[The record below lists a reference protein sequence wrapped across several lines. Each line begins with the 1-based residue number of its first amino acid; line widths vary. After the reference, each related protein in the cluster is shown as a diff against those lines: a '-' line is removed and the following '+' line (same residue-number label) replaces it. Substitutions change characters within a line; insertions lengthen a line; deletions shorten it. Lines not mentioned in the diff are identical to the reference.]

1 MKYTSFLCLL
11 LIGQIALARGSV
23 ERVPTD
29 AVQLGL
35 RDSPDDKSISID
47 VGDGAANPRITVTMS
62 AKIFS
67 FNKALSIAADL
78 LKMGNG
84 SPTTDKVI
92 EFDVGLG
99 VTNPKFRWNHTDA
112 QLEFSNDGV
121 NYVAVGSGSGSGSG
135 YNMLSDKNP
144 DFEVGGIGNWT
155 NSGGT
160 FAAVTSGANLL
171 FGKGS
176 ALFTASG
183 TGQYVQSA
191 LVTAPNGLNGACQ
204 ASVVFKG
211 GDSNLKLQVLDSSS
225 NVLAERTIESA
236 AQNGRSFAV
245 PFFCRAA
252 VQYRLRVISTASAS
266 AIALDKMYL
275 GELTT
280 QNVSQSSL
288 YGSIKYPATANCLW
302 STNTSAS
309 FISYTA
315 DTDCATPSTTAN
327 ASAPATKIP
336 GLTFSYLP
344 PGEYL
349 IVSTGQFTRG
359 AGTGGTDIYFRFT
372 DGTNSTAV
380 QSFGTAVATASGVPM
395 LSGRL
400 NLTSGQSNVTLQIQ
414 GKIAAGTITA
424 DVSASFA
431 DLEISVYRYP
441 TTSELAITPSTAGWF
456 VDANISGANPTLG
469 LVSVAS
475 YSPIDNASLTL
486 TQNPN
491 SNAVGIACASGTT
504 SVVGGT
510 TCSGLENIGVTFNL
524 PAAGRVRAC
533 AEFSWLGGTSAGGII
548 SAAFE
553 IVETAANNVT
563 ITQEGRSRLAAQNNV
578 PGAAAL
584 EFPINRCGDFDFT
597 SPGQKTLRL
606 FYEQLASGSI
616 SVSQISA
623 DASATIGQRDIHWT
637 VYPVTQQV
645 PMPILVGPYSQMP
658 GAPVTASAYTIL
670 PSDGIV
676 DFDTT
681 SNAILATL
689 PTAIGMRGKQITL
702 SKINSG
708 VNLLTVNTQGGQ
720 SIAGVAQ
727 TVLHAAGESIILYS
741 DGSIWRWVSSNVRT
755 EVAGFSGA
763 GTNAVCAT
771 TPCTLAQTGN
781 WVSTITR
788 SAAGSYTVNIAANI
802 FATPPTCTGTAQN
815 NISPILLYANNDA
828 ATVIRMDFIGAVTST
843 AANTD
848 SKGRVICTGLR

>member
-47 VGDGAANPRITVTMS
+47 VGDGAANPKITVTMS

-78 LKMGNG
+78 LKMGDG

-144 DFEVGGIGNWT
+144 DFEVGGVGNWT

-211 GDSNLKLQVLDSSS
+211 GDSNLKLQVLDSTS

-252 VQYRLRVISTASAS
+252 VQYRLRMISTASAS

-288 YGSIKYPATANCLW
+288 YGSIKYAAATNCIW
-302 STNTSAS
+302 TTTSTS
-309 FISYTA
+309 FVSYAA
-315 DTDCATPSTTAN
+315 DTDCSTPTTSGNAT
-327 ASAPATKIP
+327 APATKVP
-336 GLTFSYLP
+336 GLTFGYLP

-349 IVSTGQFTRG
+349 IVASGQFQRG
-359 AGTGGTDIYFRFT
+359 GGVAAADVFFRFT
-372 DGTNSTAV
+372 DGSSFTAIQSYGMTAGTLSTPV
-380 QSFGTAVATASGVPM
+380 I
-395 LSGRL
+395 SGRL
-400 NLTSGQSNVTLQIQ
+400 NLTTGQSNVTLQAQ
-414 GKIAAGTITA
+414 AKIAGGDLIAGIRA
-424 DVSASFA
+424 ISE

-441 TTSELAITPSTAGWF
+441 SNSELAITPSTASWF
-456 VDANISGANPTLG
+456 VDANIAGANPSLG
-469 LVSVAS
+469 LVNVAS

-504 SVVGGT
+504 SVVGNT
-510 TCSGLENIGVTFNL
+510 TCTGNENLGITFNM
-524 PAAGRVRAC
+524 PAPGRVRAC
-533 AEFSWLGGTSAGGII
+533 AEFSWTGGSAAGGII
-548 SAAFE
+548 STAFE
-553 IVETAANNVT
+553 IVETAAANVT
-563 ITQEGRSRLAAQNNV
+563 IIQEGRSRVSAQNNV
-578 PGAAAL
+578 PGSAAL
-584 EFPINRCGDFDFT
+584 RFPINRCGDFDFT
-597 SPGQKTLRL
+597 STGQKTLRL
-606 FYEQLASGSI
+606 FYEQQLSGST
-616 SVSQISA
+616 SVSQIDA
-623 DASATIGQRDIHWT
+623 DASAAIGQHDIHWT
-637 VYPVTQQV
+637 VYPITQTV

-658 GAPVTASAYTIL
+658 GAPVTVSAYTIL

-681 SNAILATL
+681 SNSITATL
-689 PTAIGMRGKQITL
+689 PTAIGARGKQITL
-702 SKINSG
+702 SKVNSG
-708 VNLLTVNTQGGQ
+708 ANLVTVNTQIGQ

-727 TVLHAAGESIILYS
+727 TVLHLAGESITLYS

-755 EVAGFSGA
+755 EFLGYSGA
-763 GTNAVCAT
+763 GTNSVCSAS
-771 TPCTLAQTGN
+771 PCAISQTGN
-781 WVSTITR
+781 WVSTLGR
-788 SAAGSYTVNIAANI
+788 AGAGSYSLNIFANI
-802 FATPPTCTGTAQN
+802 FSAAPTCNGTTQNNVTLMYLAGSIDNLSTIRWDFTTVTGT
-815 NISPILLYANNDA
+815 S
-828 ATVIRMDFIGAVTST
+828 GAL
-843 AANTD
+843 TD
-848 SKGRVICTGLR
+848 GKGRLICTGLR